1 MTKTNTQ
8 PEVLLAQTTC
18 KQQYQ
23 KPSFEVINLNMES
36 PLLAGS
42 NDPTSINPIP
52 RQKD

>member
-1 MTKTNTQ
+1 MTKSITS
-8 PEVLLAQTTC
+8 PAVLPANE

>member
-23 KPSFEVINLNMES
+23 KPDFQVISLNIES

-42 NDPTSINPIP
+42 NPTSINPIP
-52 RQKD
+52 RQQD